1 MAKTHIIENISGFL
15 TKLNKCI
22 FFGEK
27 HLIIMDRGDR
37 MNVAF
42 LIVDVQK
49 EYVENPLFK
58 DQLKSA
64 ALYINAV
71 SKYFRDAKR
80 PVIHIQQASAGGGI
94 GTEGFK
100 VASEIDQKDTD
111 LYVTKDF
118 GNGFWKTELE
128 EKLKELKVNYVIIS
142 GLSASHCV
150 LATYN
155 GAQERGFEASLLQH
169 GLLGHSLE
177 SVRMVENERNL
188 VSYTAVKYILD
199 LHKQLPSQ

>member
-1 MAKTHIIENISGFL
+1 
-15 TKLNKCI
+15 
-22 FFGEK
+22 
-27 HLIIMDRGDR
+27 

-64 ALYINAV
+64 AMYINEV

-80 PVIHIQQASAGGGI
+80 PVIHIQHASAGGGM
-94 GTEGFK
+94 GTDGFK

-111 LYVTKDF
+111 IYLTKEF
-118 GNGFWKTELE
+118 GNGFWKTNLE
-128 EKLKELKVNYVIIS
+128 EKLKALQVDYVIIS
-142 GLSASHCV
+142 GLSASYCV
-150 LATYN
+150 LNTYN
-155 GAQERGFEASLLQH
+155 GALERGFEAALLQH

-177 SVRMVENERNL
+177 SVKTVENERNIIGY
-188 VSYTAVKYILD
+188 STVKYILN
-199 LHKQLPSQ
+199 LLK